1 MFIKLTDAI
10 TGLPIVLRKD
20 LISKVFQNNSY
31 KGEVQTVIEFTIKTS
46 PEYVVESVSDVYQ
59 MLTMTY

>member
-1 MFIKLTDAI
+1 MFIKLTDAL

-31 KGEVQTVIEFTIKTS
+31 KGEVQTVIEFTIKTA

-59 MLTMTY
+59 MLTMPY